1 MKQMTRFLIEE
12 QRRHKDA
19 TGNFTALVNDIRL
32 ACKRIATLI
41 GKGALAD
48 AAGETANEIFMRTN
62 EWGGQLAGMVSRGDG
77 SALRDPGGVPARA
90 IPAAVRPAR
99 RLIERRRECRGRQHL
114 LGAAVSRRS
123 ERADRRSFPAGRRS
137 PGVRRLRDL
146 WSVHDARPYDRPRRA
161 WLHARSRDRRI
172 HADASGSA
180 HPGGHLAS
188 SRSTPRTRATGKD
201 RSAAT

>member
-62 EWGGQLAGMVSRGDG
+62 EWGGQLAGMVSQ
-77 SALRDPGGVPARA
+77 
-90 IPAAVRPAR
+90 
-99 RLIERRRECRGRQHL
+99 EM
-114 LGAAVSRRS
+114 
-123 ERADRRSFPAGRRS
+123 
-137 PGVRRLRDL
+137 
-146 WSVHDARPYDRPRRA
+146 ARP
-161 WLHARSRDRRI
+161 
-172 HADASGSA
+172 
-180 HPGGHLAS
+180 
-188 SRSTPRTRATGKD
+188 T
-201 RSAAT
+201 